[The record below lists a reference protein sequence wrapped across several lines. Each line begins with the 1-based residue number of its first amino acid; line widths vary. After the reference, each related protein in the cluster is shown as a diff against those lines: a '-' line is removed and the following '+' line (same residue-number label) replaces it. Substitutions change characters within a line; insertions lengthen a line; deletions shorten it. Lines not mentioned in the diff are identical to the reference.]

1 MKDLITVFTYCPDNE
16 RKKVLRDLLSQLN
29 VIRDKFDILVVSHS
43 QIPDLCYDNL
53 DYFYYDKNNKLLY
66 DFDLN
71 NNFWFKSESFYV
83 NSTTVY
89 PKSTHLA
96 IYNLLYYTFNF
107 AKHKGYNK
115 VHCIEYDINLTDVKL
130 FNLVSSHLDD
140 VNTVMFK
147 REDGW
152 IFGTYFAFTIDNF
165 SDEYF
170 LYDEEKILDTLRN
183 SNSKMTENIT
193 PLILTSNNRT
203 IHFEPLSVLDPT
215 GIYQKIDMHSNDKL
229 NWCVPVCDKESDE
242 VYLFIYNNNGGV
254 YKVDC
259 INGEKHNQV
268 NVRNK
273 GVWSLTPIGNLNN
286 TDEIVII
293 INNIIEKKIKIT
305 EENKQNFKKHN
316 FIKFI

>member
-1 MKDLITVFTYCPDNE
+1 
-16 RKKVLRDLLSQLN
+16 
-29 VIRDKFDILVVSHS
+29 
-43 QIPDLCYDNL
+43 
-53 DYFYYDKNNKLLY
+53 
-66 DFDLN
+66 
-71 NNFWFKSESFYV
+71 
-83 NSTTVY
+83 
-89 PKSTHLA
+89 
-96 IYNLLYYTFNF
+96 
-107 AKHKGYNK
+107 
-115 VHCIEYDINLTDVKL
+115 
-130 FNLVSSHLDD
+130 
-140 VNTVMFK
+140 MFK

-170 LYDEEKILDTLRN
+170 LYDEEKILNTLRN
-183 SNSKMTENIT
+183 SDSRMTENIT

-229 NWCVPVCDKESDE
+229 NWCVPVCDKDSDTM
-242 VYLFIYNNNGGV
+242 YLFIYNNGGE

-268 NVRNK
+268 NIKDK
-273 GVWSLTPIGNLNN
+273 GVWSLIPIGNLSS

-293 INNIIEKKIKIT
+293 INNVIEKKIKII

-316 FIKFI
+316 FIEFK

>member
-1 MKDLITVFTYCPDNE
+1 MSL
-16 RKKVLRDLLSQLN
+16 
-29 VIRDKFDILVVSHS
+29 
-43 QIPDLCYDNL
+43 
-53 DYFYYDKNNKLLY
+53 
-66 DFDLN
+66 
-71 NNFWFKSESFYV
+71 
-83 NSTTVY
+83 
-89 PKSTHLA
+89 
-96 IYNLLYYTFNF
+96 
-107 AKHKGYNK
+107 
-115 VHCIEYDINLTDVKL
+115 KL
-130 FNLVSSHLDD
+130 FDLVSSRLDGA
-140 VNTVMFK
+140 NTVMFK

-170 LYDEEKILDTLRN
+170 LYDEEKILNTLRN
-183 SNSKMTENIT
+183 SDSRMTENIT

-229 NWCVPVCDKESDE
+229 NWCVPVCDKDSDTM
-242 VYLFIYNNNGGV
+242 YLFIYNNGGE

-268 NVRNK
+268 NIKDK
-273 GVWSLTPIGNLNN
+273 GVWSLIPIGNLSS

-293 INNIIEKKIKIT
+293 INNVIEKKIKII

-316 FIKFI
+316 FIEFK